1 MFPKGYISSTNVDL
15 SEVHVAVVTNIGTS
29 TNDLRSLA
37 DKIALA
43 VPVSNVPATFDI
55 WKQGKSACSCEYVR
69 RGVPTNQ
76 YQQVVDEAVESG
88 YRLEWIDGYT
98 DDGKVHFNA
107 IFRTNDPAIAWAS
120 HHNMTGTTYQ
130 QHFDKYRDR
139 GFALDH
145 VDSYGVGNEVRYA
158 AIWTKSGGAFTAY
171 HGKTSAEHQESFDS
185 LTSEGW
191 RPKVIS
197 VASVSGKLLYTALY
211 TKQAIGNFEARSFLT
226 ASEYQTKF
234 DQNTANGRHLH
245 YLNSYVHEGKPRF
258 TAIWAQEPKVSGF
271 KASHGLTGDKY
282 QTSWEDALSAGFSTQ
297 AIAGY
302 EDAGNVRFAAY
313 WTK

>member
-1 MFPKGYISSTNVDL
+1 
-15 SEVHVAVVTNIGTS
+15 
-29 TNDLRSLA
+29 
-37 DKIALA
+37 
-43 VPVSNVPATFDI
+43 
-55 WKQGKSACSCEYVR
+55 
-69 RGVPTNQ
+69 
-76 YQQVVDEAVESG
+76 
-88 YRLEWIDGYT
+88 
-98 DDGKVHFNA
+98 
-107 IFRTNDPAIAWAS
+107 
-120 HHNMTGTTYQ
+120 MTGTTYQ
-130 QHFDKYRDR
+130 EYFDKYRDQ
-139 GFALDH
+139 GFSLDH
-145 VDSYGVGNEVRYA
+145 IDSYGVGNEVRYA

-226 ASEYQTKF
+226 PSEYQTKF
-234 DQNTANGRHLH
+234 DENTAKGRYLH

-258 TAIWAQEPKVSGF
+258 TAIWAEEPKVSGF
-271 KASHGLTGDKY
+271 KARHGLTGDKY
-282 QTSWEDALSAGFSTQ
+282 QSSWEDALSAGFSTQ